1 MNDKLTKSIKLTYE
15 FLPNELYGREIKEH
29 IFYTGKEYEEAI
41 HTIHQNPDKYKV
53 IKAEHVQTV
62 WALEVIYRGIVETY
76 ANLEDAKKDA
86 LKIIHDFY
94 GDSEEFKYDY
104 RAAVTELKGTYNENE
119 GFHVDYWF
127 YCYKIPSISN
137 T

>member
-1 MNDKLTKSIKLTYE
+1 M
-15 FLPNELYGREIKEH
+15 KE
-29 IFYTGKEYEEAI
+29 K
-41 HTIHQNPDKYKV
+41 
-53 IKAEHVQTV
+53 V

-94 GDSEEFKYDY
+94 GDDEKFKYDY
-104 RAAVTELKGTYNENE
+104 RAAVTELEDTYNENE

-127 YCYKIPSISN
+127 YCYKVPSMSN
-137 T
+137 VQLTKNS